1 MYISASG
8 YLPIIDPI
16 WRAIATEFRMD
27 TGSMITLYKNGGEP
41 FSQSAAPPVAGSSLL
56 SPRELHSLL
65 AMLSSTKRNALIA
78 CFNAGALHKN
88 AGAWHGTLGGKPVAG
103 TTIADLSRDGM
114 LTVTTNR
121 RLGSA
126 YLTERGSWFAQA
138 LIHGGFAK

>member
-1 MYISASG
+1 
-8 YLPIIDPI
+8 
-16 WRAIATEFRMD
+16 MD
-27 TGSMITLYKNGGEP
+27 SGSMITLHKNDGDPLSE
-41 FSQSAAPPVAGSSLL
+41 SVTPPPAGSSLL
-56 SPRELHSLL
+56 PPRDRNSLL

-88 AGAWHGTLGGKPVAG
+88 AGAWHGALGGKPVAG

-126 YLTERGSWFAQA
+126 YLTERGNWFAQA
-138 LIHGGFAK
+138 LIHGGSAK